1 MKKQLDN
8 AAWTQQSLE
17 DMSPLVR
24 QKAEA
29 WLKADAAAADAKKVF
44 KDVAS
49 MAARKAKVIGPDQ
62 YLAYS
67 NNYGQLAY
75 TVKSSSGLK
84 KQTVSGPKF

>member
-1 MKKQLDN
+1 MKKQSVDT

-17 DMSPLVR
+17 DMSPMVR

-29 WLKADAAAADAKKVF
+29 WLKADAAAADAKKAF

-49 MAARKAKVIGPDQ
+49 MAARKAKVIGHDQ

-75 TVKSSSGLK
+75 TVKSSALK